1 MNKELENQ
9 LVKFLKTGLWYGEY
23 VRLESQKDEIEDA
36 LRVLG
41 GAILQAE
48 GIRNL
53 NVCIRPYLHLVRLPL
68 NFLDQ
73 ISTRELET
81 TKSDIEHGNFEV
93 TSSHWFERN
102 PNIISIID
110 RILSKRKG
118 KVGTS
123 ESVRDNAVEQSKQAT
138 YIPGVLGDFKDERTN
153 DAAALLF
160 HHYNVERGF
169 AIDKAIK
176 LVWQQLRFSDLDLSK
191 PSPQEMEEKAKRTKM
206 EMEKLQREFDRK
218 KRTR

>member
-9 LVKFLKTGLWYGEY
+9 LIKFFNTGLWYGEY
-23 VRLESQKDEIEDA
+23 VRLESQKNEIEDA

-41 GAILQAE
+41 RSILQSE
-48 GIRNL
+48 GARNL
-53 NVCIRPYLHLVRLPL
+53 KVYIRPYLHLVRLPI
-68 NFLDQ
+68 NFLEQ
-73 ISTRELET
+73 ISTKELET

-118 KVGTS
+118 KVGTE
-123 ESVRDNAVEQSKQAT
+123 ESARDLVEQPKQAT